1 MTKDLAL
8 VSVIV
13 PCFLSTKT
21 IRRAV
26 TSIWNQ
32 TLRPSEVILIDDCS
46 PDSGHT
52 LKTLYDIQKEYPE
65 DWIKII
71 PLSSNGGPGNARN
84 VGWEKATQPYIAF
97 LDSDDS
103 WHPRKI
109 EIQYKFMKKNQ
120 SVVLSGHDF
129 LYLDEKDQ
137 AHFSLKENNSINQV
151 SSWQLLLSNKLSTPS
166 VMLKSNIP
174 YRFDSGKKHSEDYLL
189 WLQIALN
196 NKEVWKIDLPLAFLY
211 KAPFGE
217 GGLSGDLWKMEKGE
231 LNTYLQLR
239 KEKLISRLSLCCL
252 TVYSL
257 AKYAYRCI
265 LKIKTKFKKLII
277 SK

>member
-26 TSIWNQ
+26 KSIWNQ
-32 TLRPSEVILIDDCS
+32 TLRPSEVILVDDCS
-46 PDSGHT
+46 PDSGQT
-52 LKTLYDIQKEYPE
+52 LKMLYDIQKEYPN
-65 DWIKII
+65 DWIKVV
-71 PLSSNGGPGNARN
+71 PLFVNKGPGNARN
-84 VGWEKATQPYIAF
+84 IGWEKATQPYIAF

-103 WHPRKI
+103 WHPKKV
-109 EIQYKFMKKNQ
+109 EIQYGFMSENENIA
-120 SVVLSGHDF
+120 LSGHDF
-129 LYLDEKDQ
+129 LYLDEKEQ
-137 AHFSLKENNSINQV
+137 SYCSLKENYSISQV
-151 SSWQLLLSNKLSTPS
+151 ASRQLLLSNKFPTPS
-166 VMLKSNIP
+166 VMLKNSIP
-174 YRFDSGKKHSEDYLL
+174 HRFDSGKRYSEDYLI

-196 NKEVWKIDLPLAFLY
+196 NNEVWKIDLPLTFLY

-217 GGLSGDLWKMEKGE
+217 GGLSGNLWRMEKGE

-239 KEKLISRLSLCCL
+239 KQKLIGRLSLYCL
-252 TVYSL
+252 IVYSL
-257 AKYAYRCI
+257 AKYTYRCV
-265 LKIKTKFKKLII
+265 LKNKFKFKKLMT